1 MFPVDHLDTHG
12 NPFWSGP
19 KRAPSHLTFDSNDE
33 LHFNFVVSCANLVAF
48 NLKMEGCSDV
58 AKLKAMC
65 QASTPG
71 VYVAKRIK
79 VQTEEKK
86 EGEEQKK
93 EEPEPEQDEEEV
105 LAQLLSQLSLDQQ
118 SIKPNHVEAAEFE
131 KD

>member
-1 MFPVDHLDTHG
+1 
-12 NPFWSGP
+12 
-19 KRAPSHLTFDSNDE
+19 
-33 LHFNFVVSCANLVAF
+33 
-48 NLKMEGCSDV
+48 
-58 AKLKAMC
+58 MC